1 MTLDG
6 ISGIKLFEKFKMS
19 KGVLPLTYD
28 EGQIALIVKAISHT
42 VDTKQWTTKIETM
55 SVPEASGSL
64 KTYSI
69 PSNPNPQTAQQIVNN
84 TLIKAG
90 IVNSN
95 FTDFTFGVYPNWV
108 PTVKGSQV
116 TVTSL
121 PKPNRNINGN
131 VKNHYGVDIAGA
143 IGTRII
149 SHVDGVVRNGLFGAD
164 GGGFGDQFVII
175 QENGTRNFHIFGHN
189 NTREGNAKI
198 NGNQIKKGE
207 IIATMGNKGHST
219 GPHLHY
225 EIRKGS
231 VQSFAPRLDPIKYL
245 NSFPSLSLA
254 AVKKS
259 EKTYS

>member
-64 KTYSI
+64 KTYS
-69 PSNPNPQTAQQIVNN
+69 PPPNPNPQTN
-84 TLIKAG
+84 TSTSTTAA
-90 IVNSN
+90 NSKMS
-95 FTDFTFGVYPNWV
+95 DFTFGIYPNWV

-121 PKPNRNINGN
+121 PAPNRNINGEI
-131 VKNHYGVDIAGA
+131 KNHYGVDIAGA

-149 SHVDGVVRNGLFGAD
+149 SPVDGVVRNGLFGAD
-164 GGGFGDQFVII
+164 GGGYGDQFVII

-231 VQSFAPRLDPIKYL
+231 VQNFAPRLDPIKYL